1 MVKRLFIILVILF
14 TCMSCARMDEMQG
27 EIDNIKDRLDNVEA
41 QLRALKSAYDD
52 GKIITGVKA
61 FSDENNSGWTITFS
75 DNSEITIYNG
85 NDAITPIMNITP
97 DGYWAVSYDNG
108 ETFTTLTDSEGNYF
122 QSQGEEGISVRIVT
136 NEEGYYVIE
145 LYKESDPTTVI
156 SSIETTLS
164 ANLAVNIVSMVKDPI
179 TGIITMEMAD
189 GTVYEFN
196 MSVVYPTSVVV
207 LAEDVFLGKDRVAK
221 VVFRVNPS
229 NAVISLD
236 QTAETPMVQLDMVIE
251 NASRSYVTDP
261 KNYTIEKIEVDKD
274 AEGKI
279 KEGQYIAHIKD
290 LGNDVDFCNGVAFVI
305 NTKDS
310 NGAAIQITSNIF
322 KMISPD
328 KPSITS
334 FSINDS
340 YAAKLDAEFITVK
353 LPYGTDVT
361 RLKPDFEVTEGT
373 VSVNGQVVEPG
384 VTEVDFSR
392 PVEFVVTTDLGGV
405 RSYTVTI
412 SYSELPVVYI
422 NTKDSAPIVSKDDWM
437 KNTDMWITNAG
448 EYDMYYEK
456 AQIRGRGNSTWEYP
470 KKPYAIKLD
479 KKAEV
484 LGMPKHKRWVLLANY
499 IDKTCIRNS
508 IAFELARRME
518 GLDWTPRGT
527 HVDVVL
533 NGQFI
538 GNYYLCEQIK
548 VDENRVNITE
558 MESTDN
564 DPESITGGYLLEI
577 DKNYDEVNKFLSYN
591 DIGGGTGP
599 NGLTLLPFMVKEPDE
614 DVLNATQLEYIK
626 NLIEDIRVALY
637 EPGWT
642 TEGYLKYIDLD
653 SFIDYWFVCD
663 MTGNPE
669 PIQPKSVYMYKDR
682 GEKIHAGPVWDF
694 DYFTFNPYYQTNL
707 LNRYSVWNSRIIMDP
722 ANSPQIKQRWNA
734 QRESIR
740 SILDEFDRQYQ
751 AIKESVEYNAKMW
764 PIPSDLN
771 VNQEN
776 ELSIEEAIARMK
788 EVYERKFNHMDRY
801 INSR

>member
-1 MVKRLFIILVILF
+1 MVKRLFVILVTLF
-14 TCMSCARMDEMQG
+14 TFMSCARMDEMQG
-27 EIDNIKDRLDNVEA
+27 EIDKIKDRLDNVEA

-108 ETFTTLTDSEGNYF
+108 ETFTTLTDSAGNNF

-136 NEEGYYVIE
+136 NQEGYYVIE
-145 LYKESDPTTVI
+145 LYKASDPSTVI

-164 ANLAVNIVSMVKDPI
+164 ANPAVNIVSMVKDPI
-179 TGIITMEMAD
+179 SGIITMKMAD
-189 GTVYEFN
+189 GTEYQFN
-196 MSVVYPTSVVV
+196 MIVPYPTSVVV
-207 LAEDVFLGKDRVAK
+207 LAEEVFLGKDRVAK

-261 KNYTIEKIEVDKD
+261 QNYAIEKIEVDKD
-274 AEGKI
+274 AEGNI

-305 NTKDS
+305 NTKDA

-322 KMISPD
+322 KMITPD
-328 KPSITS
+328 RPSITS

-340 YAAKLDAEFITVK
+340 HAAKLDAEFITVK

-361 RLKPDFEVTEGT
+361 RLKPDFDVTEGT
-373 VSVNGQVVEPG
+373 VSVNGQVIEPA

-422 NTKDSAPIVSKDDWM
+422 NTKDGAPIVSKDDWM

-499 IDKTCIRNS
+499 VDKTCIRNS
-508 IAFELARRME
+508 VAFEIARRME

-527 HVDVVL
+527 HVDVVI

-564 DPESITGGYLLEI
+564 DSESITGGYLLEV
-577 DKNYDEVNKFLSYN
+577 DKTYDEVNKFKSYN
-591 DIGGGTGP
+591 NVVLEDGTFQP
-599 NGLTLLPFMVKEPDE
+599 LPFMVKEPDE
-614 DVLNATQLEYIK
+614 ETLSAEQFAWIQNH
-626 NLIEDIRVALY
+626 IEEIRSSLFDEGA
-637 EPGWT
+637 T

-653 SFIDYWFVCD
+653 SFIDYWLVYEL
-663 MTGNPE
+663 TGTGE
-669 PIQPKSVYMYKDR
+669 PTHPKSVYMYKDR
-682 GEKIHAGPVWDF
+682 GEKMHAGPVWDF
-694 DYFTFNPYYQTNL
+694 DYFTFQPMYKNSLINT
-707 LNRYSVWNSRIIMDP
+707 RAVWNNGIINDP
-722 ANSPQIKQRWNA
+722 ANLPAIKERWMMH
-734 QRESIR
+734 REAIR
-740 SILDEFDRQYQ
+740 DIIDEFDRQYL
-751 AIKESVEYNAKMW
+751 AIKESAEYNAVVW
-764 PIPSDLN
+764 PITDN
-771 VNQEN
+771 RNINKEN
-776 ELSIEEAIARMK
+776 DMSIEEAVARIK
-788 EVYERKFNHMDRY
+788 DYYTAKFAYMDSLFG
-801 INSR
+801 N

>member
-1 MVKRLFIILVILF
+1 
-14 TCMSCARMDEMQG
+14 MDEMQG

-499 IDKTCIRNS
+499 VDKTCIRNS
-508 IAFELARRME
+508 VAFEIARRME

-558 MESTDN
+558 MEFTDN
-564 DPESITGGYLLEI
+564 DSESITGGYLLEI
-577 DKNYDEVNKFLSYN
+577 DKNYDEVNKFKSYN
-591 DIGGGTGP
+591 NVVLEDGTFQP
-599 NGLTLLPFMVKEPDE
+599 LPFMVKEPDE
-614 DVLNATQLEYIK
+614 ETLSAEQFAWIQNH
-626 NLIEDIRVALY
+626 IEEIRSSLFDEGA
-637 EPGWT
+637 T

-653 SFIDYWFVCD
+653 SFIDYWLVYEL
-663 MTGNPE
+663 TGTGE
-669 PIQPKSVYMYKDR
+669 PTIPKSVYMYKDR
-682 GEKIHAGPVWDF
+682 GEKMHAGPVWDF
-694 DYFTFNPYYQTNL
+694 DYFTFQPMYKNSLINT
-707 LNRYSVWNSRIIMDP
+707 RAVWNNGIINDP
-722 ANSPQIKQRWNA
+722 ANLPAIKERWMMH
-734 QRESIR
+734 REAIR
-740 SILDEFDRQYQ
+740 DIIDEFDRQYL
-751 AIKESVEYNAKMW
+751 AIKESAEYNAVVW
-764 PIPSDLN
+764 PITDN
-771 VNQEN
+771 RNINKEN
-776 ELSIEEAIARMK
+776 DMSIEEAVARIK
-788 EVYERKFNHMDRY
+788 DYYTAKFAYMDSLFG
-801 INSR
+801 N

>member
-1 MVKRLFIILVILF
+1 MIKRLFICIITML
-14 TCMSCARMDEMQG
+14 TCLSCGRMDEMQG

-61 FSDENNSGWTITFS
+61 FSDENNLGWTITFS

-108 ETFTTLTDSEGNYF
+108 ETFTTLTDSEGNNF

-156 SSIETTLS
+156 SSIETSLS
-164 ANLAVNIVSMVKDPI
+164 ANPAVNIVSMVKDPI

-189 GTVYEFN
+189 GTEYQFN
-196 MSVVYPTSVVV
+196 MIVPYPTSVVV
-207 LAEDVFLGKDRVAK
+207 LAEEVFLGKDRVAK

-274 AEGKI
+274 ADGNI

-290 LGNDVDFCNGVAFVI
+290 LGNDVDFCNGVALVI

-322 KMISPD
+322 KMITPD

-373 VSVNGQVVEPG
+373 VSVNGQVVEPA

-412 SYSELPVVYI
+412 SYSDIPVVYI
-422 NTKDSAPIVSKDDWM
+422 NTKDNAPIVSKDEWM

-564 DPESITGGYLLEI
+564 DPESITGGYLLEV

>member
-1 MVKRLFIILVILF
+1 
-14 TCMSCARMDEMQG
+14 MDEMQG

-305 NTKDS
+305 NTKDA

-322 KMISPD
+322 KMITPD
-328 KPSITS
+328 KPSVTS

-340 YAAKLDAEFITVK
+340 YATKLDAEFITVK

-361 RLKPDFEVTEGT
+361 RLKPDFDVTEGT
-373 VSVNGQVVEPG
+373 VSVNGQVVEPA

-564 DPESITGGYLLEI
+564 DSESITGGYLLEI
-577 DKNYDEVNKFLSYN
+577 DNNYDEVNKFKSYN
-591 DIGGGTGP
+591 NVVLEDGTFQP
-599 NGLTLLPFMVKEPDE
+599 LPFMVKEPDE
-614 DVLNATQLEYIK
+614 ETLSAEQFVWIQNH
-626 NLIEDIRVALY
+626 IEEIRSSLFDDGA
-637 EPGWT
+637 T

-653 SFIDYWFVCD
+653 SFIDYWLVYEL
-663 MTGNPE
+663 TGTGE
-669 PIQPKSVYMYKDR
+669 PTHPRSVYMYKDR
-682 GEKIHAGPVWDF
+682 GGKMHAGPVWDF
-694 DYFTFNPYYQTNL
+694 DYFTFQPLYKEKLINT
-707 LNRYSVWNSRIIMDP
+707 RAVWNNGIINDP
-722 ANSPQIKQRWNA
+722 ANLPAIKERWMMH
-734 QRESIR
+734 REAIR
-740 SILDEFDRQYQ
+740 DIIDEFDRQYL
-751 AIKESVEYNAKMW
+751 AIKESAEYNAAVW
-764 PIPSDLN
+764 PITDN
-771 VNQEN
+771 RNINKEN
-776 ELSIEEAIARMK
+776 DMSIEEAVARIK
-788 EVYERKFNHMDRY
+788 DYYTAKFAY
-801 INSR
+801 IDSLFGN